1 MLLIT
6 LYICVYINVD
16 ITRRNTKYYL
26 ILSTYQLKTSK
37 ILNPYYYEASILQR
51 AKYNSSHEFH
61 LNYS

>member
-1 MLLIT
+1 M
-6 LYICVYINVD
+6 YINVD